1 MSINNQLF
9 KTVRTYDAYIITGH
23 GNLEIHE
30 DNPSL
35 FIKVP
40 NNLILMLSFDDIDV
54 TMYAGRNEREFLH
67 NIADNKYYIQD
78 SLLVHNDD
86 LDRYHYLKNK
96 SIYMPG
102 SCVPDFYFDLTQ
114 DSKNSCGIYNAN
126 DVQIKNG
133 ILDPDKIVYNHL
145 IKKNIRLSEI
155 LKDMNKG
162 EKKILFINIC
172 YGLVLRY
179 DTDNPKIK
187 NTHIIFSEEFVKF
200 LRECQLDSLEK
211 FTKKF
216 KYYEK
221 ENVPEYLTKTIYNR
235 YFNREDENRI
245 RNRRA
250 VNDVSQ
256 YFSTFSSPLSL
267 PSSVLKS
274 FKPKNSNYSSSV
286 SDLSTADINKY
297 TSKNDVLSTKFNKM
311 LNKNIKKIL
320 PVSKSVRTKLKKFN
334 KSLRKKTSTKR
345 KRKSS
350 SLSVKKSSS
359 SKNLRRS
366 KRIRINSKKV

>member
-1 MSINNQLF
+1 MSINNPLL
-9 KTVRTYDAYIITGH
+9 KTVRTYDAYIVTGH

-30 DNPSL
+30 DNPNL

-40 NNLILMLSFDDIDV
+40 KNLIVMLSFDDIDV
-54 TMYAGRNEREFLH
+54 SMLSGRNEREFLH
-67 NIADNKYYIQD
+67 NIVDNKYYIQD

-96 SIYMPG
+96 SIYMPS
-102 SCVPDFYFDLTQ
+102 SCIPDFYFDLTQ

-126 DVQIKNG
+126 DVKIKDG
-133 ILDPDKIVYNHL
+133 ILDPDKIVYKHL
-145 IKKNIRLSEI
+145 IENNIRLSEI

-172 YGLVLRY
+172 YGLAIRY
-179 DTDNPKIK
+179 DKDK
-187 NTHIIFSEEFVKF
+187 NTHVIISEEFVKF

-216 KYYEK
+216 KYFKK
-221 ENVPEYLTKTIYNR
+221 ENIPEYLTKTTYDR
-235 YFNREDENRI
+235 YFSREDVNKI
-245 RNRRA
+245 RNRRT

-256 YFSTFSSPLSL
+256 YFSTFSPRLS
-267 PSSVLKS
+267 PSSLVLNS
-274 FKPKNSNYSSSV
+274 FIPSNSNYSSSK
-286 SDLSTADINKY
+286 SYLSAGEIDKY
-297 TSKNDVLSTKFNKM
+297 NTLKNDVLSTKFNKM
-311 LNKNIKKIL
+311 LSKNIKNIL
-320 PVSKSVRTKLKKFN
+320 PVSKSVRTKLRKFN
-334 KSLRKKTSTKR
+334 QSLRKKTSKKR

-366 KRIRINSKKV
+366 KRFRINSKSLNI